1 MSDENKGPDEN
12 REGNDL
18 KKAYTWKDIF
28 AFTIAMYRI
37 LLPQLFLT
45 LLVIAVLVY
54 LLFWLW
60 FN

>member
-1 MSDENKGPDEN
+1 MSEDNIEPGKNS
-12 REGNDL
+12 EGTDP

-28 AFTIAMYRI
+28 AFTIAMYRV
-37 LLPQLFLT
+37 LLPQLLIT
-45 LLVIAVLVY
+45 LLVVVVLVY